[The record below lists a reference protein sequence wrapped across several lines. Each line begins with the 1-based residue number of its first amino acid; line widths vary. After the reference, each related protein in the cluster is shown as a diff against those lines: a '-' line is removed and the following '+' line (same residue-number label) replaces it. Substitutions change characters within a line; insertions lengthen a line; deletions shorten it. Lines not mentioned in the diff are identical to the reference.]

1 MHVPPFLV
9 VVMHRIRLVFDIPC
23 IGFARRFRR
32 ILEAKG
38 IEVII
43 PPDAVARHDPAL
55 HAYALKKGAIV
66 VTTDRLF
73 PDPKIVLPMYTKE
86 RKKPK
91 YERWHTV
98 LMKAVHR
105 MNKNRLF

>member
-1 MHVPPFLV
+1 M
-9 VVMHRIRLVFDIPC
+9 RLVFDIPC
-23 IGFARRFRR
+23 IGFARRYKH

-43 PPDAVARHDPAL
+43 PSPAL
-55 HAYALKKGAIV
+55 ARNDYALHYFAVKLGAIV
-66 VTTDRLF
+66 VTTDKRF

>member
-1 MHVPPFLV
+1 VDKV
-9 VVMHRIRLVFDIPC
+9 RLVFDIPC
-23 IGFARRFRR
+23 IGFARRFRH

-55 HAYALKKGAIV
+55 HAYALKRGAIV

-73 PDPKIVLPMYTKE
+73 PDPKIVLPMYTRE
-86 RKKPK
+86 NRKPK
-91 YERWHTV
+91 YEKWHTA
-98 LMKAVHR
+98 LMKELR
-105 MNKNRLF
+105 RLRNGAGRRPSSRVK